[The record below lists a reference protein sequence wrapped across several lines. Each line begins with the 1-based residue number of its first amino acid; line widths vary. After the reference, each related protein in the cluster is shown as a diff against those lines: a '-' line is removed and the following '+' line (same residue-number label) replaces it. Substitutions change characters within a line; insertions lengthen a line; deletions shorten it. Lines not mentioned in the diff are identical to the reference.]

1 MQSGILT
8 PKKEIRR
15 SLIRPA
21 HLWSRSIVSTPAV
34 VVALT
39 LVASVWMG
47 GTACAQ
53 GGERQ
58 HEDAARAALEEYFR
72 AWNAEDNDAV
82 AAISNF
88 PRLSVG
94 TNGQV
99 VLRQTP
105 EEILTDFQILRQSG
119 WDRST
124 LDLAEAVQVSA
135 DKVHFRV
142 VFTRYGVDGAPITT
156 TPGLYVV
163 TQQDGHWG
171 LQLQSVLPPTFV
183 REP

>member
-1 MQSGILT
+1 MRTGILT
-8 PKKEIRR
+8 PNKDSRR
-15 SLIRPA
+15 RLIRQ
-21 HLWSRSIVSTPAV
+21 AV

-39 LVASVWMG
+39 LVASAWTG
-47 GTACAQ
+47 DTTRAQ

-58 HEDAARAALEEYFR
+58 HEEEARAALEEYFR

-94 TNGQV
+94 GNGQV
-99 VLRQTP
+99 VLRETP
-105 EEILTDFQILRQSG
+105 EEILTDFQMLRESG

-142 VFTRYGVDGAPITT
+142 VFTRYAVDGSPITT

-163 TQQDGHWG
+163 TKQDDHWG
-171 LQLQSVLPPTFV
+171 LQLQSVLPPTFT
-183 REP
+183 RDP

>member
-1 MQSGILT
+1 
-8 PKKEIRR
+8 
-15 SLIRPA
+15 
-21 HLWSRSIVSTPAV
+21 
-34 VVALT
+34 
-39 LVASVWMG
+39 
-47 GTACAQ
+47 
-53 GGERQ
+53 
-58 HEDAARAALEEYFR
+58 
-72 AWNAEDNDAV
+72 
-82 AAISNF
+82 
-88 PRLSVG
+88 
-94 TNGQV
+94 V